1 MTRPVPLHDVG
12 AMPRRPQAA
21 PAAPAPAPRPAPR
34 VVGRPV
40 PVAPTLRE
48 VVEQGETVGD
58 DGIPF

>member
-1 MTRPVPLHDVG
+1 
-12 AMPRRPQAA
+12 
-21 PAAPAPAPRPAPR
+21 
-34 VVGRPV
+34 V